1 MAKISFNDI
10 SFTYE
15 GSEAETIKGFQLAIE
30 DGEILSLLGKSGSGK
45 TTLLK
50 IMAGLLSPQKG
61 RLCFDNEDVTQL
73 TAKKRD
79 IAQVFQFPVL
89 YDSMN
94 VEDNVKFPLRIKKLP
109 EIEVLKRFERVCSLL
124 ELDPILKSKSK
135 DLSLY
140 QRQIVSIARAFVR
153 PNLKAVFLDEPL
165 TALSPKL
172 KWQLRKKIKTLQ
184 REDRVTMVFVT
195 HDQTEAL
202 SFADRVGIIDA
213 GTLVQLDEP
222 KTIYERPLTTFVGDF
237 IGNPGMNF
245 LPVEAFFSKNDSR
258 KKASKVGF
266 RAEWAELAEVGEGGL
281 SGKVVGF
288 EADRTRDHQPYGT
301 TYIHSNFGQMRV
313 RGAYQRLVGKTVS
326 VRLTSHLFFDS
337 NDTLINEDG

>member
-1 MAKISFNDI
+1 MAKISFSDI

-15 GSEAETIKGFQLAIE
+15 GSKTETIKGCQLTIE
-30 DGEILSLLGKSGSGK
+30 NGEILSLLGKSGSGK

-50 IMAGLLSPQKG
+50 IMAGLLSPQRG
-61 RLCFDNEDVTQL
+61 RLSFDNEDVTQL
-73 TAKKRD
+73 AAKKRD

-94 VEDNVKFPLRIKKLP
+94 VEDNVKFPLRIKKLLEP
-109 EIEVLKRFERVCSLL
+109 EVRERFERVCSLL
-124 ELDPILKSKSK
+124 ELDSILKSKSK

-153 PNLKAVFLDEPL
+153 PNLKAVFLDETL

-184 REDRVTMVFVT
+184 REDRVTMVYVT

-222 KTIYERPLTTFVGDF
+222 KTIYEKPLTTFVGDF
-237 IGNPGMNF
+237 IGNPSMNF
-245 LPVEAFFSKNDSR
+245 LPVDAFNLKNTPP
-258 KKASKVGF
+258 KKASKIGF
-266 RAEWAELAEVGEGGL
+266 RAEWAEFVEIRESSL

-301 TYIHSNFGQMRV
+301 AFIHSNFGQMRV
-313 RGAYQRLVGKTVS
+313 RGAYQRFVGKTVS

-337 NDTLINEDG
+337 NNTLINEDG